1 MNVEKTNTMRI
12 SWQLSPIQILAH
24 QKQLEDVEYL
34 SYLGSIITNDARH
47 AIISRIAMAKA
58 AFSKMALFSRKL
70 NLNLS
75 NKLLKCY
82 NWSTASYGA
91 ETSET
96 LASRWNNWE
105 VLKCGAGKDDHLNWS
120 CEKFR
125 SISKSQGQEYPTNN
139 KGELTELVTSY
150 LKTVF

>member
-82 NWSTASYGA
+82 NWSTASYVA

-96 LASRWNNWE
+96 LASR
-105 VLKCGAGKDDHLNWS
+105 
-120 CEKFR
+120 
-125 SISKSQGQEYPTNN
+125 
-139 KGELTELVTSY
+139 
-150 LKTVF
+150 